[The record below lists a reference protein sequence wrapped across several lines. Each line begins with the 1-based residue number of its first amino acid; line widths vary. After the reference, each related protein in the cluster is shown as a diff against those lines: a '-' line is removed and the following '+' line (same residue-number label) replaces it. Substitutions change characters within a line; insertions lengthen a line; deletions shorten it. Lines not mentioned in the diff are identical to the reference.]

1 MVPSVL
7 TLWSLVV
14 GLRPADREELNLRIE
29 ESMNNLR
36 RPAGKTARKTKNVL
50 VENLKTRSKG
60 LDESM
65 TTNTNR
71 REGTIT
77 DFLNA
82 NNDIIDKNEDKENY
96 YIEDGNSEESG
107 SDDEEI
113 EDFYIASRKVTNQVE
128 EERDS
133 LKDELMMMRDERDSL
148 KEDLKREKR
157 EQELMRFSITS
168 IKKDRDRFKEE
179 LTAFMAFSLERE
191 KETVADKA
199 NGPAAESSVKQPLRA
214 SSRRKSSVPKLSSSE
229 DKVEDELKP
238 TRRLATNELK
248 VTKRKLEDDQLPH
261 ARQRKARSDLITE
274 SGPGEPVNTESV
286 KLSCDECGQDFRRKE
301 QLKRHM
307 VMTHGA

>member
-1 MVPSVL
+1 MFSLVL
-7 TLWSLVV
+7 TLLSLTVV
-14 GLRPADREELNLRIE
+14 LRPADREELHLRIE
-29 ESMNNLR
+29 DSMNNLR
-36 RPAGKTARKTKNVL
+36 RPAGKAARKIQKV
-50 VENLKTRSKG
+50 VGGNLETRSKG

-71 REGTIT
+71 REGTLT

-82 NNDIIDKNEDKENY
+82 NNDIIDDNKDKDNE

-107 SDDEEI
+107 SDEEI

-133 LKDELMMMRDERDSL
+133 LKAELMMMRDERDSL
-148 KEDLKREKR
+148 KEDLKRKKR

-179 LTAFMAFSLERE
+179 LKAFMAFSLERE
-191 KETVADKA
+191 KETAK
-199 NGPAAESSVKQPLRA
+199 GPAPEISVKQPLRA
-214 SSRRKSSVPKLSSSE
+214 SSRRKSSVSKLSSME
-229 DKVEDELKP
+229 DKVEDEWKT
-238 TRRLATNELK
+238 TRRLATKEFK
-248 VTKRKLEDDQLPH
+248 VTKRKLEDDQLPQ
-261 ARQRKARSDLITE
+261 ARQRKARSDFVTE
-274 SGPGEPVNTESV
+274 SVPEEPVTGEVV
-286 KLSCDECGQDFRRKE
+286 KLSCDECSQDFRRKE

>member
-1 MVPSVL
+1 MSSLVL
-7 TLWSLVV
+7 TLWSLTVV
-14 GLRPADREELNLRIE
+14 LRPADREELHLRIE
-29 ESMNNLR
+29 DSMNNLR
-36 RPAGKTARKTKNVL
+36 RPAGKAARKIQKV
-50 VENLKTRSKG
+50 VGENLETRSKG

-71 REGTIT
+71 REGTLT

-82 NNDIIDKNEDKENY
+82 NNDIIDDNKDKENE

-107 SDDEEI
+107 SDEEI

-179 LTAFMAFSLERE
+179 LKAFMAFSLERE
-191 KETVADKA
+191 KEMEDDKA
-199 NGPAAESSVKQPLRA
+199 KGPAPEISVKQPLRV
-214 SSRRKSSVPKLSSSE
+214 SSRRKSSVPKLSSME
-229 DKVEDELKP
+229 DKVEDEWKT
-238 TRRLATNELK
+238 TRKLATKEFK
-248 VTKRKLEDDQLPH
+248 VTKRKLEDDQLPQ
-261 ARQRKARSDLITE
+261 ARQRKARSDLVTVSVPE
-274 SGPGEPVNTESV
+274 EPVTGEVV
-286 KLSCDECGQDFRRKE
+286 KLSCDECSQDFRRKE